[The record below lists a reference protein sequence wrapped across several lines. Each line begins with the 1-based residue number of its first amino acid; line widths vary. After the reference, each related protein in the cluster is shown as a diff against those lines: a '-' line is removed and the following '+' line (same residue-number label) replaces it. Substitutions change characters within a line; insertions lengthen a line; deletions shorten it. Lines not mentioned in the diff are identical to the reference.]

1 MSHTLLVTQSTR
13 SIGEFRRPW
22 VRAIYRRYVERYRR
36 HVVRAVRK
44 LARDGDVTLLT
55 ARELADTSGF
65 PPGVSVRY
73 YDEESFRVDSELLA
87 ELTRSLASGWWP
99 SVERE
104 PVLRYRGVWLPEL
117 LTLARGIVVRLE
129 ITEPLGIA
137 RQVLDEVKPARVAL
151 LSGASMFERLTRLLA
166 EERNLPVDVLAPAFF
181 GARAYARA
189 IAALH
194 PREERLRQRE
204 FLRFP
209 RRNVS
214 APPPTTARRILFVT
228 CRPRHHFV
236 VDPLAAAVR
245 SAGAEAHVIATPSGD
260 PEFRAKLEGLERDG
274 IPWAYLTDYLSDAET
289 KRLVVRYGHVF
300 RNLWRRVE
308 RDPEFR
314 ERLRWQGLSLARVV
328 RPFLRDSV
336 RRTLLRV
343 LLFQEAAFRAL
354 DALAPSVLVVTSNRR
369 YAERALALAA
379 RERGIPCLLFS
390 GTLLVGRDKQRLFDV
405 ADRLLVIGQHLK
417 GRLVTEQDAPPDR
430 ICVVGDPRS
439 NAARLIPRDRLRAEV
454 FRDFGLAAG
463 APLLVMVSK
472 YVSLLFS
479 TSEKEAFYRTIIAA
493 LGHLPAAHVVV
504 KVHPNEDFK
513 LLRRQVGEW
522 GWPDAILTKDY
533 DIHRL
538 FRVADAAIMVTSMA
552 GLEAMALGCPVVAVQ
567 VPGKNYEGEQMP
579 PYVREGVVE
588 RVDMG
593 DPAALA
599 HAVNKILTDA
609 DARTDLVERGA
620 KFAARYIH
628 PVDGGLGD
636 RLLELVHE
644 VQLELRARRPRE

>member
-1 MSHTLLVTQSTR
+1 MSRTLLVTQSTR

-22 VRAIYRRYVERYRR
+22 VRAVYRRYVERYRR

-117 LTLARGIVVRLE
+117 LTLARGIVIRLE

-151 LSGASMFERLTRLLA
+151 LSGASMLERLARLLA
-166 EERNLPVDVLAPAFF
+166 EERNLPVDVLAPAFV

-194 PREERLRQRE
+194 PREERIRFRE
-204 FLRFP
+204 FLSFP
-209 RRNVS
+209 RRS
-214 APPPTTARRILFVT
+214 AGVCSAAASPRIVFVT

-245 SAGAEAHVIATPSGD
+245 SAGAEAHVIGTPSGD
-260 PEFRAKLEGLERDG
+260 PELRPKLEGLERDG

-300 RNLWRRVE
+300 RDLWRRVE
-308 RDPEFR
+308 RDPELG
-314 ERLRWQGLSLARVV
+314 ERLRWQGLPLARVV

-336 RRTLLRV
+336 RRTLLLA

-354 DALAPSVLVVTSNRR
+354 DALAPSALVVTSNRR

-390 GTLLVGRDKQRLFDV
+390 GTLLVARDKHRLFDV

-417 GRLVTEQDAPPDR
+417 ERLVTEQDAPPER
-430 ICVVGDPRS
+430 ICVIGDPRS
-439 NAARLIPRDRLRAEV
+439 NAARLIPRERLRAEV
-454 FRDFGLAAG
+454 FRDLGLALG
-463 APLLVMVSK
+463 RPLLVIVSK

-479 TSEKEAFYRTIIAA
+479 TSEKEAFYRTVIAT
-493 LGHLPAAHVVV
+493 LGRLPAAHVVI
-504 KVHPNEDFK
+504 KVHPNEDFT

-538 FRVADAAIMVTSMA
+538 FRVADAAIMVTSMG

-567 VPGKNYEGEQMP
+567 VPGKDYEGEHMP
-579 PYVREGVVE
+579 PYVTEGVVE

-593 DPAALA
+593 DPIALA
-599 HAVNKILTDA
+599 DTLRRLLTDA
-609 DARTDLVERGA
+609 GHRAALIERGR
-620 KFAARYIH
+620 KFAARYVH
-628 PVDGGLGD
+628 PVDGALGE
-636 RLLELVHE
+636 RLLAVVEEVRRELDAGE
-644 VQLELRARRPRE
+644 PR